1 MSLTVSR
8 PLAII
13 DLETTGVN
21 VATDKIIEIAIVKLL
36 PNGTTVNKR
45 KLINQQVAIPQS
57 SSDVHGI
64 TN

>member
-36 PNGTTVNKR
+36 PDEIGRAHV
-45 KLINQQVAIPQS
+45 
-57 SSDVHGI
+57 
-64 TN
+64 